1 MRLQPSVWFGV
12 IYIMAYKQ
20 SPRVSHDT
28 LHSYLRD
35 IGKIPVTTRE
45 EEAELAKRIQQ
56 DDSDALNRLVE
67 GNLRF
72 VVKVAQGYQG
82 CGMSLPD
89 LINEG
94 NIGLIEAARRF
105 DASKGVKFISYGV
118 WWIRQAIMQALA
130 EQSGAVRLPLKQA
143 GLLYKLGQSYNEL
156 LQQND
161 GHEPTP
167 EELAKHLQVSTKDIE
182 NILRVSRNYLS
193 LDAPLSDGDDSTFI
207 ELMEAKQYP
216 PADES
221 LVHQSVEELLR
232 EMLSEI
238 SEREE
243 IVLRL
248 RYGLN
253 FEKPLSIE
261 AVAKHLNL
269 SEDVV
274 KKREKVALQHVEQKL
289 SLEEKEVLNLLY
301 GIDGSSPHP
310 YEAVAERLGLKLEE
324 VRKRELDARTSL
336 RTLNPREEIIV
347 RLRYGI
353 GYNSPMTL
361 EEVGM
366 RLGLTRERIRQI
378 EDKAKKRLRH
388 HAQHQRISDYLN

>member
-1 MRLQPSVWFGV
+1 
-12 IYIMAYKQ
+12 MAYKH
-20 SPRVSHDT
+20 SRKVSHDT
-28 LHSYLRD
+28 LYTYLRE

-45 EEAELAKRIQQ
+45 EEVELAQKIQEG
-56 DDSDALNRLVE
+56 DPSALNRLVE

-143 GLLYKLGQSYNEL
+143 GLLYKLGQSYHEL
-156 LQQND
+156 LQRNN

-167 EELAKHLQVSTKDIE
+167 EELARHLSVSTKDIE

-193 LDAPLSDGDDSTFI
+193 LDAPLSDSDDGTFI
-207 ELMEAKQYP
+207 DLIEAKEYP
-216 PADES
+216 AVDQP
-221 LVHQSVEELLR
+221 LINQSIEELLS
-232 EMLSEI
+232 EMLQEI
-238 SEREE
+238 SPREGIVLRLRYGLSFVNPLSVAEVAALLGLSEDEVRQREHHAIQQLQAEMPSDEKMVITHLYGIDEVTLPYDTVADKMGLKYEEVRKLELNARKSLRNLLDPKEE

-248 RYGLN
+248 RYG
-253 FEKPLSIE
+253 
-261 AVAKHLNL
+261 V
-269 SEDVV
+269 
-274 KKREKVALQHVEQKL
+274 
-289 SLEEKEVLNLLY
+289 
-301 GIDGSSPHP
+301 
-310 YEAVAERLGLKLEE
+310 
-324 VRKRELDARTSL
+324 T
-336 RTLNPREEIIV
+336 
-347 RLRYGI
+347 
-353 GYNSPMTL
+353 YNAPMTL
-361 EEVGM
+361 EEVGL

-388 HAQHQRISDYLN
+388 HAQQRRLSDYLN

>member
-1 MRLQPSVWFGV
+1 
-12 IYIMAYKQ
+12 MAYKHSQ
-20 SPRVSHDT
+20 RISHDT
-28 LHSYLRD
+28 LHTYLKD

-45 EEAELAKRIQQ
+45 EEVELAQRIQQ
-56 DDSDALNRLVE
+56 GDNEALTRLVE

-89 LINEG
+89 MINEG
-94 NIGLIEAARRF
+94 NIGLIEAATRF

-161 GHEPTP
+161 GHEPSS
-167 EELAKHLQVSTKDIE
+167 EELAKHLQVSPKEIE

-193 LDAPLSDGDDSTFI
+193 LDTPVSDGDDSTFI
-207 ELMEAKQYP
+207 DLMEAKQYP
-216 PADES
+216 AADQS
-221 LVHQSVEELLR
+221 LINQSIEELLH

-248 RYGLN
+248 RYGFG
-253 FEKPLSIE
+253 FERPLSIE
-261 AVAKHLNL
+261 DVAGHLNI
-269 SEDVV
+269 SENQV
-274 KKREKVALQHVEQKL
+274 KQREREALQQVREKLKPEEQEALCLV
-289 SLEEKEVLNLLY
+289 Y
-301 GIDGSSPHP
+301 GIGRTESLSFD
-310 YEAVAERLGLKLEE
+310 AVAERLGLKLED
-324 VRKRELDARTSL
+324 VRKRELDARHALTEWL
-336 RTLNPREEIIV
+336 PPREEIV
-347 RLRYGI
+347 LRLRYGI
-353 GYNSPMTL
+353 GYSAPMTL
-361 EEVGM
+361 EEVGL

-388 HAQHQRISDYLN
+388 HAHLRRLSDYLN

>member
-1 MRLQPSVWFGV
+1 
-12 IYIMAYKQ
+12 MAYKR
-20 SPRVSHDT
+20 SHTVSHDT
-28 LHSYLRD
+28 LSAYLRA
-35 IGKIPVTTRE
+35 IGKIPVTSRE
-45 EEAELAKRIQQ
+45 EEVALAERIQQ
-56 DDSDALNRLVE
+56 GDADAIKRLVE

-94 NIGLIEAARRF
+94 NIGLLEAATRF

-143 GLLYKLGQSYNEL
+143 GLLYKLGQSYSEL
-156 LQQND
+156 LQRNN
-161 GHEPTP
+161 GKEPTS
-167 EELAKHLQVSTKDIE
+167 EELAKHLKVSRKDID

-207 ELMEAKQYP
+207 ELMEATQYP
-216 PADES
+216 PVDQS
-221 LVHQSVEELLR
+221 LINQSIDELLG
-232 EMLSEI
+232 EMLREI
-238 SEREE
+238 SKREEVVLRLRYGLSFDNPFSTQEVATYLHISEKLVAEREQQAIKLINTKMKSAEKDVLKLLYGIEYPEAVPLEAIAQNMGLRERDVRKLELNARQELGKLLDPREE

-248 RYGLN
+248 RYG
-253 FEKPLSIE
+253 
-261 AVAKHLNL
+261 
-269 SEDVV
+269 
-274 KKREKVALQHVEQKL
+274 
-289 SLEEKEVLNLLY
+289 
-301 GIDGSSPHP
+301 IDYGSS
-310 YEAVAERLGLKLEE
+310 
-324 VRKRELDARTSL
+324 
-336 RTLNPREEIIV
+336 
-347 RLRYGI
+347 
-353 GYNSPMTL
+353 MTL

-388 HAQHQRISDYLN
+388 HAQQRRLRDYLN

>member
-1 MRLQPSVWFGV
+1 
-12 IYIMAYKQ
+12 
-20 SPRVSHDT
+20 
-28 LHSYLRD
+28 
-35 IGKIPVTTRE
+35 
-45 EEAELAKRIQQ
+45 
-56 DDSDALNRLVE
+56 
-67 GNLRF
+67 
-72 VVKVAQGYQG
+72 
-82 CGMSLPD
+82 MSLPD

-94 NIGLIEAARRF
+94 NIGLIEAAGRF

-143 GLLYKLGQSYNEL
+143 GLLYKLGQSYHEL

-167 EELAKHLQVSTKDIE
+167 EELAKHLRVSTRDIE

-193 LDAPLSDGDDSTFI
+193 LDAPLSDSDDSTFI

-216 PADES
+216 PADQK
-221 LVHQSVEELLR
+221 LVNQSIDELLQ

-253 FEKPLSIE
+253 FDQPLSVQE
-261 AVAKHLNL
+261 MAKHLNI
-269 SEDVV
+269 SEELVSE
-274 KKREKVALQHVEQKL
+274 REHKAIQHLQEKMKPD
-289 SLEEKEVLNLLY
+289 EKEVITLLY
-301 GIDGSSPHP
+301 GIGYPTSLS
-310 YEAVAERLGLKLEE
+310 YEAIVERLGLKHEE
-324 VRKRELDARTSL
+324 VRKRELNARKEL
-336 RTLNPREEIIV
+336 KAFLNPQEEIV
-347 RLRYGI
+347 LRLRYGI

-388 HAQHQRISDYLN
+388 HAQHRRLTDYLN

>member
-1 MRLQPSVWFGV
+1 
-12 IYIMAYKQ
+12 MAYKH
-20 SPRVSHDT
+20 SHSISHNT
-28 LHSYLRD
+28 LNAYLKA

-45 EEAELAKRIQQ
+45 EEVELAKRIQQ
-56 DDSDALNRLVE
+56 GDSEAVRRLVE

-94 NIGLIEAARRF
+94 NIGLLEAAKRF

-143 GLLYKLGQSYNEL
+143 GLLYKLGQLYSEL
-156 LQQND
+156 LQRHN
-161 GHEPTP
+161 GKEPTP
-167 EELAKHLQVSTKDIE
+167 EELAKHLKVSRKDVD

-193 LDAPLSDGDDSTFI
+193 LDAPLSDSDDSTFI
-207 ELMEAKQYP
+207 DLMESKLTP
-216 PADES
+216 PVDQPLINES
-221 LVHQSVEELLR
+221 IEDLLT
-232 EMLSEI
+232 EI
-238 SEREE
+238 LGQISKREE
-243 IVLRL
+243 VVLRL

-253 FEKPLSIE
+253 FDKPLSISE
-261 AVAKHLNL
+261 VAQYLHISEKLVREREQNAIKAFQTKMSPEERHVLEQIYGIDQKTRSSYHAVAK
-269 SEDVV
+269 EM
-274 KKREKVALQHVEQKL
+274 
-289 SLEEKEVLNLLY
+289 
-301 GIDGSSPHP
+301 GISPQD
-310 YEAVAERLGLKLEE
+310 
-324 VRKRELDARTSL
+324 VRKMELSARNHL
-336 RTLNPREEIIV
+336 GTLLKGQEEIIL

-353 GYNSPMTL
+353 DYSSAMTL
-361 EEVGM
+361 EEVGA

-388 HAQHQRISDYLN
+388 HVQKRRISDYLN

>member
-1 MRLQPSVWFGV
+1 
-12 IYIMAYKQ
+12 MAYKQ

-45 EEAELAKRIQQ
+45 EEAELAKRIQEGE
-56 DDSDALNRLVE
+56 SDALNRLVE

-221 LVHQSVEELLR
+221 LVNQSIEELLH

-253 FEKPLSIE
+253 FEKPLSVE

-269 SEDVV
+269 PEEVV
-274 KKREKVALQHVEQKL
+274 RKREQKVVQQVEQQL
-289 SLEEKEVLNLLY
+289 NSEEKDVLRSLY
-301 GIDGSSPHP
+301 GIGGSTPLS
-310 YEAVAERLGLKLEE
+310 YEAVAKRLGLKLED
-324 VRKRELDARTSL
+324 VRKRELDARASL
-336 RTLNPREEIIV
+336 RSFLRPQEEIIL

-353 GYNSPMTL
+353 GYNTPMTL

>member
-1 MRLQPSVWFGV
+1 
-12 IYIMAYKQ
+12 MASKQ
-20 SPRVSHDT
+20 SQSVTHDT
-28 LHSYLRD
+28 LNSYLKT

-45 EEAELAKRIQQ
+45 EEMALAAQIQAG
-56 DDSDALNRLVE
+56 DADAVKRLVE

-94 NIGLIEAARRF
+94 NIGLLEAAKRF

-143 GLLYKLGQSYNEL
+143 GLLYKLGQAYSEL
-156 LQQND
+156 LQRND
-161 GHEPTP
+161 GKEPTP
-167 EELAKHLQVSTKDIE
+167 DELAKQLNVSRKEVD

-193 LDAPLSDGDDSTFI
+193 LDAPVSESDDSTFI
-207 ELMEAKQYP
+207 DLMEAKHLP
-216 PADES
+216 PVEQTLINES
-221 LVHQSVEELLR
+221 IDDLLG
-232 EMLSEI
+232 EMLSQV

-243 IVLRL
+243 MVLRL

-253 FEKPLSIE
+253 FENPLPVDRVAKYLHISEHQAKQRETASIQLLKSKLRKDEYKIFNRVYGLDGQPAKTYEALADELRKPLQEIRKIE
-261 AVAKHLNL
+261 LSARNQLAVIL
-269 SEDVV
+269 DGP
-274 KKREKVALQHVEQKL
+274 
-289 SLEEKEVLNLLY
+289 KEIVL
-301 GIDGSSPHP
+301 
-310 YEAVAERLGLKLEE
+310 
-324 VRKRELDARTSL
+324 
-336 RTLNPREEIIV
+336 

-353 GYNSPMTL
+353 DYTSAMTL
-361 EEVGM
+361 EEVGL
-366 RLGLTRERIRQI
+366 RLNLTRERIRQI

-388 HAQHQRISDYLN
+388 QAQKRHISDYLN

>member
-1 MRLQPSVWFGV
+1 
-12 IYIMAYKQ
+12 MAYKPSQ
-20 SPRVSHDT
+20 RVSRDT
-28 LHSYLRD
+28 LHTYLRD

-45 EEAELAKRIQQ
+45 EEVDLAKRIQQ
-56 DDSDALNRLVE
+56 NDAEALNRLVE

-94 NIGLIEAARRF
+94 NIGLIEAASRF

-167 EELAKHLQVSTKDIE
+167 EELAKHLKVSTREIE

-193 LDAPLSDGDDSTFI
+193 LDAPLADGDDSTFI
-207 ELMEAKQYP
+207 ELMEAKEYP
-216 PADES
+216 TADET
-221 LVHQSVEELLR
+221 LVNQSIDDLLQ

-248 RYGLN
+248 RYGLS
-253 FEKPLSIE
+253 FEKPLSVE
-261 AVAKHLNL
+261 EVAKHLNI
-269 SEDVV
+269 SEEVV
-274 KKREKVALQHVEQKL
+274 KKRVRQAVQQFEKGMGA
-289 SLEEKEVLNLLY
+289 EEKEVLSLLY
-301 GIDGSSPHP
+301 GIGNITTSHT
-310 YEAVAERLGLKLEE
+310 YEMIADTLGIKLEE
-324 VRKRELDARTSL
+324 VRKRELDARHSL
-336 RTLNPREEIIV
+336 KTLLNPRDEIV
-347 RLRYGI
+347 FRLCYGI

-388 HAQHQRISDYLN
+388 YAQQRRLSDYLN

>member
-1 MRLQPSVWFGV
+1 
-12 IYIMAYKQ
+12 MAAKQ
-20 SPRVSHDT
+20 SQSLTHDT
-28 LHSYLRD
+28 LNTYLKT

-45 EEAELAKRIQQ
+45 EELELATKIQEG
-56 DDSDALNRLVE
+56 DADAVKRLVE

-94 NIGLIEAARRF
+94 NIGLLEAAKRF

-143 GLLYKLGQSYNEL
+143 GLLYKLGQAYTEL
-156 LQQND
+156 LQRND
-161 GHEPTP
+161 GKEPTP
-167 EELAKHLQVSTKDIE
+167 EELAKQLNVSRKEVD

-193 LDAPLSDGDDSTFI
+193 LDAPVSESDDSTFI
-207 ELMEAKQYP
+207 DLMEAKQIAP
-216 PADES
+216 VEQTLINES
-221 LVHQSVEELLR
+221 IEELLS
-232 EMLSEI
+232 EMLSQI

-243 IVLRL
+243 VVLRL

-253 FEKPLSIE
+253 FEEPLSVEETATYLHI
-261 AVAKHLNL
+261 
-269 SEDVV
+269 SENTV
-274 KKREKVALQHVEQKL
+274 REREQAARRIVQQKMNAQERQL
-289 SLEEKEVLNLLY
+289 LELVY
-301 GIDGSSPHP
+301 GINGETPRE
-310 YEAVAERLGLKLEE
+310 YEAVAEELQMPLQE
-324 VRKRELDARTSL
+324 VRKIELDARNHL
-336 RTLNPREEIIV
+336 GELLNGPQEIV
-347 RLRYGI
+347 FRLRYGI
-353 GYNSPMTL
+353 DYTVSMTL
-361 EEVGM
+361 EEVGA

-388 HAQHQRISDYLN
+388 QAQKRRLSDYLN

>member
-1 MRLQPSVWFGV
+1 
-12 IYIMAYKQ
+12 MAPKQ
-20 SPRVSHDT
+20 SQSLTHDT
-28 LHSYLRD
+28 LNTYLKT

-45 EEAELAKRIQQ
+45 EELELAAKIQEG
-56 DDSDALNRLVE
+56 DAEAVKRLVE

-94 NIGLIEAARRF
+94 NIGLLEAAKRF

-143 GLLYKLGQSYNEL
+143 GLLYKLGQAYTEL
-156 LQQND
+156 LQRND
-161 GHEPTP
+161 GKEPTP
-167 EELAKHLQVSTKDIE
+167 EELAKQLNVSRKEVD

-193 LDAPLSDGDDSTFI
+193 LDAPVSESDDSTFI
-207 ELMEAKQYP
+207 DLMEAKQIAP
-216 PADES
+216 VEQTLINES
-221 LVHQSVEELLR
+221 IEDLLS
-232 EMLSEI
+232 EMLSQI

-243 IVLRL
+243 VVLRL

-253 FEKPLSIE
+253 FEEPLSVEDTATYLHISE
-261 AVAKHLNL
+261 NAVREREQAALRIVQQKMDAQERRLFELVYGMNGETPREYEDAAQELHLP
-269 SEDVV
+269 
-274 KKREKVALQHVEQKL
+274 LQ
-289 SLEEKEVLNLLY
+289 
-301 GIDGSSPHP
+301 
-310 YEAVAERLGLKLEE
+310 E
-324 VRKRELDARTSL
+324 VRKIELDARNHLGEMLSG
-336 RTLNPREEIIV
+336 PQEIV
-347 RLRYGI
+347 FRLRYGI
-353 GYNSPMTL
+353 DYTTSMTL
-361 EEVGM
+361 EEVGA

-388 HAQHQRISDYLN
+388 QAQKRRLSDYLN

>member
-1 MRLQPSVWFGV
+1 
-12 IYIMAYKQ
+12 MAYKQ
-20 SPRVSHDT
+20 SQRVSHDT
-28 LHSYLRD
+28 LHTYLKE
-35 IGKIPVTTRE
+35 IGKIDVTTRE
-45 EEAELAKRIQQ
+45 EEQALAARIQEG
-56 DDSDALNRLVE
+56 DNNALQRLVE

-94 NIGLIEAARRF
+94 NIGLIEAATRF

-161 GHEPTP
+161 GHEPSP
-167 EELAKHLQVSTKDIE
+167 EELAKHLQVSTKEIE

-193 LDAPLSDGDDSTFI
+193 LDAPLSDGDDSSFI
-207 ELMEAKQYP
+207 DLMESKQT
-216 PADES
+216 PAVDQS
-221 LVHQSVEELLR
+221 LVNQSVDELLHELLQEISDREQIVLRLRYGLGFDAPLSVEEVAKHLQLPETKVEQR
-232 EMLSEI
+232 
-238 SEREE
+238 EREALQQVKSLLTDEEREILRLLHGVAGDERLTYEETTERLNLRLEDVRKRELDARNSLLTKIEPRRE

-248 RYGLN
+248 RYG
-253 FEKPLSIE
+253 
-261 AVAKHLNL
+261 
-269 SEDVV
+269 
-274 KKREKVALQHVEQKL
+274 
-289 SLEEKEVLNLLY
+289 
-301 GIDGSSPHP
+301 
-310 YEAVAERLGLKLEE
+310 
-324 VRKRELDARTSL
+324 
-336 RTLNPREEIIV
+336 
-347 RLRYGI
+347 I
-353 GYNSPMTL
+353 GYNTPMTL

-388 HAQHQRISDYLN
+388 YAQQRRISDYLN